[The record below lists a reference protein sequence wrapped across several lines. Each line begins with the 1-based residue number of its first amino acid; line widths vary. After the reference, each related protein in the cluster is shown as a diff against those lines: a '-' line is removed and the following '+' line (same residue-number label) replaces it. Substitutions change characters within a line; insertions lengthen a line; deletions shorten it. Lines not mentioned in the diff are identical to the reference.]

1 MLSPKISVAY
11 ACTMDQRDLYTSSK
25 QRLGLRISRLREAKD
40 LSQRQL
46 ALVLEL
52 DRVTLNKIESGT
64 ANPTF
69 ETLVRIANGLGVEV
83 EELFER

>member
-1 MLSPKISVAY
+1 
-11 ACTMDQRDLYTSSK
+11 MDQRDLYTSSK

-69 ETLVRIANGLGVEV
+69 ETLVRIATGLGVEV

>member
-1 MLSPKISVAY
+1 MLSPKIIVAY
-11 ACTMDQRDLYTSSK
+11 ACTMDQRDLYTLSK

-40 LSQRQL
+40 LSQKQL

-69 ETLVRIANGLGVEV
+69 ETLIRIANGLGVEV

>member
-1 MLSPKISVAY
+1 
-11 ACTMDQRDLYTSSK
+11 MDQRDLYNSSK

>member
-1 MLSPKISVAY
+1 M
-11 ACTMDQRDLYTSSK
+11 
-25 QRLGLRISRLREAKD
+25 
-40 LSQRQL
+40 
-46 ALVLEL
+46 LEL

-69 ETLVRIANGLGVEV
+69 ETLVRIANGLGAEV